1 MSEIRD
7 IHAEMEH
14 PAIIVDSCPADVDE
28 LILER
33 NMLKAVFECMGD
45 AVYYTDPERRILGW
59 NKVAEEM
66 TGYTGQEVL
75 GLYCRDILNHT
86 GHDGESLCDSGCPL
100 ISCTAKRSTVIFD
113 EVWLKRK
120 NGRRM
125 PVEVSCASVIDTG
138 GNLIGMVEVF
148 RDRTRQ
154 LELMHMK
161 EEFTAAITHDLKS
174 PITAI
179 MGFTDLLADPR
190 FGEISEKKIE
200 YAKLI
205 RQSNLMLLNLVGN
218 IVDSARIEV
227 GQMNFS
233 FEEVQLN
240 DMLKELTDTFLPLAV
255 KGGITIEYSCP
266 ENTWIHADRMKLMQV
281 FHNLIS
287 NSLRFTP
294 RGGAIR
300 VTAEDTCD
308 RIVFTVKD
316 TGRGIPKEEQGK
328 IFQKFVQIKGGHR
341 GTGLGLYIVKNIIK
355 GHDSDITFN
364 SEPGKGT
371 SFFFSIVKGS
381 PPVREE
387 IRKGTILFVGEDS
400 ESARLIRLAL
410 SNEGHNLEH
419 SVSGM
424 EGLLKMEQLKP
435 DLVLLHRPLP
445 DMAVDDFEYALH
457 TNARIKNTPV
467 ILLASIHLPEWD
479 RKFSRIVLLPINLG
493 LLKEA
498 VQGALSIK
506 RD

>member
-1 MSEIRD
+1 MSETGD
-7 IHAEMEH
+7 IQAEKEH
-14 PAIIVDSCPADVDE
+14 PSIRVDSCPADAGE

-66 TGYTGQEVL
+66 TGYSRQEVL
-75 GLYCRDILNHT
+75 GFFCKDILNHT
-86 GHDGESLCDSGCPL
+86 GHNGESLCDSGCPL
-100 ISCTAKRSTVIFD
+100 LSCARHRAIAFFE

-120 NGRRM
+120 DGRRM
-125 PVEVSCASVIDTG
+125 PVEVSCASVMDPD
-138 GNLIGMVEVF
+138 GNMIGMVEVF

-200 YAKLI
+200 YAKMI

-218 IVDSARIEV
+218 IIDSARIEV
-227 GQMNFS
+227 GQMHFS
-233 FEEVQLN
+233 FEDVQLN
-240 DMLKELTDTFLPLAV
+240 DMLKELTDTFLPLAE
-255 KGGITIEYSCP
+255 KGGIRIEYSCP
-266 ENTWIHADRMKLMQV
+266 EDRWVFADRMKLMQI

-294 RGGAIR
+294 RGGTIS
-300 VTAEDTCD
+300 VTAEDAGD
-308 RIVFTVKD
+308 RIMFTVSD
-316 TGRGIPKEEQGK
+316 TGRGIPKEEHGK
-328 IFQKFVQIKGGHR
+328 IFQKFVQLKTGHR
-341 GTGLGLYIVKNIIK
+341 GTGLGLYIVKNIIT
-355 GHDSDITFN
+355 GHDSDITFD

-371 SFFFSIVKGS
+371 SFFFSIAKGS
-381 PPVREE
+381 PPVKEE
-387 IRKGTILFVGEDS
+387 VRTGTILLVGEDS
-400 ESARLIRLAL
+400 ESSRLIRLAMA
-410 SNEGHNLEH
+410 NEGHSLEY

-424 EGLLKMEQLKP
+424 EGLMKMEQLKP

-457 TNARIKNTPV
+457 TNARTKNTPV

-479 RKFSRIVLLPINLG
+479 RKFSRIVLLPVNLG

-498 VQGALSIK
+498 VQGALSVK
-506 RD
+506 KS